1 MMRDEDM
8 RRDARR
14 DMKATQ
20 EHQSPY
26 NPHGVPHLAADSQRL
41 VSRLKCLVE
50 GMVLVGAL
58 VATQVTAT
66 AAQRR

>member
-1 MMRDEDM
+1 
-8 RRDARR
+8 
-14 DMKATQ
+14 MKATR

-26 NPHGVPHLAADSQRL
+26 NPHGVPHLAADSQCL
-41 VSRLKCLVE
+41 VARLKCLIK

-66 AAQRR
+66 AARRR